1 MSSKRKTKWNAAAKV
16 GAALVV
22 SLILFSILVPLL
34 SHHDPFFSDFE
45 RGTTNG
51 LPKGPSS
58 DFWLG
63 TDRIFRDQLV
73 RLAYGGRLSLVIGI
87 FSTAIATAVGA
98 TVGIIAGYFEGAKG
112 AKVPLVFI
120 AALAALF
127 VWLLFGNEA
136 SVAHVFSGTGVFA
149 IAALLTGF
157 YFLTVRMERLSL
169 GPTLNADVALMRF
182 VDVGLAFPFLLLV
195 MAVGVAF
202 ERTTPLTILAT
213 LGLSGWLG
221 TARLVRAKTLQIR
234 KQEFVV
240 AARALGESNL
250 TIIAKHVVPNLSGLL
265 LVVATLSVAQMI
277 VAESVLSYLG
287 AGIAPPD
294 PTWGHM
300 LFEGQESYAIAPW
313 LLVAPAVTLLFAVLG
328 FNLLGEGLRDALDP
342 KTD

>member
-1 MSSKRKTKWNAAAKV
+1 VAPWMKAKWNATAKV
-16 GAALVV
+16 GAALVATLV
-22 SLILFSILVPLL
+22 LFSIVVPFV
-34 SHHDPFFSDFE
+34 SHHDPFFSDFDH
-45 RGTTNG
+45 GTLNG
-51 LPKGPSS
+51 LPKGPSAE
-58 DFWLG
+58 FWLG

-73 RLAYGGRLSLVIGI
+73 RLAYGGRISIVIGI
-87 FSTAIATAVGA
+87 FSTAIAIAIGAV
-98 TVGIIAGYFEGAKG
+98 VGVVSGYFEGSRGVRVPLLFIASVVTLFLWVVLGKEENVARAFSGPNLGVVFLVLAGIYFVTARAKG
-112 AKVPLVFI
+112 
-120 AALAALF
+120 
-127 VWLLFGNEA
+127 
-136 SVAHVFSGTGVFA
+136 
-149 IAALLTGF
+149 
-157 YFLTVRMERLSL
+157 LSQ

-202 ERTTPLTILAT
+202 DRTTPFTILAT

-234 KQEFVV
+234 NQEFVL

-250 TIIAKHVVPNLSGLL
+250 TIIRKHIVPNIFGL
-265 LVVATLSVAQMI
+265 LVVIATLSVAQMI

-300 LFEGQESYAIAPW
+300 LFEGQESYTIAPW
-313 LLVAPAVTLLFAVLG
+313 LLVAPATILLLTVLG